1 MMDLNEKHISQIIS
15 LLSRARVAETLPV
28 EDIIYK
34 KCGYKDGTHMPDVS
48 AGFTGFGSG
57 MRWGNAPDEHYWFRV
72 RFDIPKKYSFCKL
85 RLRCD
90 TTPDRSNDG
99 WNVYNP
105 QFIVYKDGKA
115 LQGLDTYHSDLELE
129 YAPSYELFIYAYT
142 GSMGHGLD
150 LRIGV
155 DVIDEK
161 AESLYYDML
170 ALFRSALVLE
180 KDGKDY
186 ADLISALGAAC
197 NILDLRDTGSARF
210 RNSVCAAQEYIGAF
224 YAGRC
229 GDQRR
234 KVVCLGHT
242 HIDVAWL
249 WTLAQTREKAQHTF
263 STVLA
268 LMDKYPEFTFMSS
281 QPQLLKFVK
290 QEDPALYG
298 RIKQRVKEGR
308 FELEGAMWLEA
319 DCNIPSGE
327 SLVRQIVHGKRFLK
341 EEFGVDSHI
350 LWLPDVFGYAASLPQ
365 ICRKAGI
372 DTFVTSKISW
382 NDTNRMPHDVFE
394 WKGIDGTGIFT
405 YFLTAQ
411 EKRRGESSPNY
422 TTYVATSDPEYL
434 AGCFDRFTDKSLTDT
449 VILTM
454 GWGDGGGGPTR
465 DMCEM
470 ARRMSRGVPGI
481 PQAVSAHAGPTLE
494 KIKRSAENS
503 GRLPVWEGEL
513 YLEYHRGT
521 YTSVARNKRYD
532 RKAGYANKNAE
543 LYSLIAQI
551 LCKAG
556 YPERELFQNWETLL
570 LNEFHDIIPGSCI
583 PEVYE
588 LSRVQYEQLLGSD
601 SAITAHA
608 MALLANA
615 ESGCTVFNPTLCK
628 AGLSKVGGEY
638 LYIHSMPQAGF
649 GECRAI
655 RDNGIKAEGR
665 TLESAFYIA
674 RFDENGYICSLYD
687 KTAGRE
693 VCAGT
698 LGGFTAFEDRPVNY
712 DCWNL
717 EYYHEDKPYA
727 VEGLVSF
734 EKIER
739 GAGAGFRTVRRF
751 MNSEITQEIV
761 FFDTSRRID
770 FVTRVDWKEKDIIL
784 KTCFDADINNDD
796 GVFDIQYGFIRRP
809 AHRNTSWDAA
819 KFETC
824 GQKYAD
830 ISDGGYGIAVLND
843 CKYGHSVRRG
853 RLTLSLIK
861 ASEYPNKFIDDDVHE
876 FTYSLLPHVGDFR
889 TAGVLEEATL
899 LNDPP
904 VIYERG
910 ADREFS
916 LITCDAENVTLGAA
930 KKAYDSDAAVFRLA
944 ESRNMRSEARIEF
957 GFPVREAYLCDM
969 NENATE
975 RLDIKDGG
983 VTLTF
988 KPFEI
993 HTLKAVPEK

>member
-1 MMDLNEKHISQIIS
+1 MMDLNEKHISQVIS
-15 LLSRARVAETLPV
+15 LLGGARVAETLGITDV
-28 EDIIYK
+28 SYK
-34 KCGYKDGTHMPDVS
+34 KCDYKCGAAMPGKDGFVPF
-48 AGFTGFGSG
+48 AENA
-57 MRWGNAPDEHYWFRV
+57 RWGDAPDEHYWFLV
-72 RFDIPKKYSFCKL
+72 RFALPKKYAFCKL

-115 LQGLDTYHSDLELE
+115 LQGLDTYHRDMELE
-129 YAPSYELFIYAYT
+129 YAPEYELFIYAYT

-155 DVIDEK
+155 DVIDER
-161 AESLYYDML
+161 AESLYFDML
-170 ALFRSALVLE
+170 ALFKSALVLE
-180 KDGKDY
+180 KQSKEY
-186 ADLISALGAAC
+186 ADIISALEGAC
-197 NILDLRDTGSARF
+197 RILDLRDVTSARF
-210 RNSVCAAQEYIGAF
+210 RNSVCAAGEYINAF

-229 GDQRR
+229 GEQTR

-281 QPQLLKFVK
+281 QPQLLKYVK
-290 QEDPALYG
+290 QEDGALYE

-341 EEFGVDSHI
+341 EEFGIESHI

-365 ICRKAGI
+365 ICRKAGVDI
-372 DTFVTSKISW
+372 FVTSKISW

-411 EKRRGESSPNY
+411 EKRRGEESPNY
-422 TTYVATSDPEYL
+422 TTYVATPDPEYL

-454 GWGDGGGGPTR
+454 GWGDGGGGPSR
-465 DMCEM
+465 DMCET
-470 ARRMSRGVPGI
+470 ARRMSKGIPGI
-481 PQAVSAHAGPTLE
+481 PQAVFDHASPALE
-494 KIKRSAENS
+494 KIKNSAEGS

-521 YTSVARNKRYD
+521 YTSVARNKRYN
-532 RKAGYANKNAE
+532 RKAEFANKNAE
-543 LYSLIAQI
+543 LFSLISHVVRGAE
-551 LCKAG
+551 
-556 YPERELFQNWETLL
+556 YPERELYENWETLL
-570 LNEFHDIIPGSCI
+570 LNQFHDIIPGSCI

-588 LSRVQYEQLLGSD
+588 LSRVQYEQLLGADTAIISHAKELLTD
-601 SAITAHA
+601 SKRGY
-608 MALLANA
+608 
-615 ESGCTVFNPTLCK
+615 SVFNPTLCRS
-628 AGLSKVGGEY
+628 GLAKKDDEY
-638 LYIHSMPQAGF
+638 CYVPSMPQAGY
-649 GECRAI
+649 GECAPVRENAI
-655 RDNGIKAEGR
+655 KTEGR
-665 TLESAFYIA
+665 TLESAFYKA
-674 RFDENGYICSLYD
+674 VFDENGYICSLYD
-687 KTAGRE
+687 RSAGRE
-693 VCAGT
+693 VSAGV
-698 LGGFTAFEDRPVNY
+698 LGGFEAYEDRPVNY

-717 EYYHEDKPYA
+717 EYYHEEKPYA

-734 EKIER
+734 ERVDR

-751 MNSEITQEIV
+751 MDSEITQEII

-784 KTCFDADINNDD
+784 KAVFDADVNNDD
-796 GVFDIQYGFIRRP
+796 AAFDIQYGFIRRP

-843 CKYGHSVRRG
+843 CKYGYSARRG
-853 RLTLSLIK
+853 RLMLSLIK
-861 ASEYPNKFIDDDVHE
+861 ASGYPNSYIDDCVHE
-876 FTYSLLPHVGDFR
+876 FTYSLLAHEGDFR
-889 TAGVLEEATL
+889 SAGVIEEATL

-904 VIYERG
+904 EIYGRAAVG
-910 ADREFS
+910 NYS
-916 LITCDAENVTLGAA
+916 LITCDAPNITLGAA
-930 KKAYDSDAAVFRLA
+930 KKAYGSDDAVIRLA
-944 ESRNMRSEARIEF
+944 ESRNMRTIAHLAF
-957 GFPVREAYLCDM
+957 GFDVKEAYLCDL
-969 NENATE
+969 NENE
-975 RLDIKDGG
+975 IKRLDTENGK
-983 VTLTF
+983 LALEF
-988 KPFEI
+988 RPFEI
-993 HTLKAVPEK
+993 HTIKLRRK